1 MNKLIIVSILL
12 AIIFPRQLF
21 SQDIRV
27 VNVKAGEFPNYSGE
41 LIVRDPSGI
50 DSSEVVFME
59 GDSVLNVEFESGRFA
74 SEAKGNKSVLILVLN
89 HQAHRNRTKWY
100 QNVIKSAINDG
111 LIKEGDEFAIQ
122 SFDCNRPEYGSENQL
137 LFPETP
143 VFVGTDDAL
152 STQVNAIDLT
162 LKRLRDNC
170 QNQGDIYRAIYEAL
184 EIYSKVKTDLPKSI
198 VVLADDW
205 SRAGLIKEQGVAV
218 RALNYNIAIYG
229 VTYNITLNRA
239 YGIGQ
244 ICQDTYGEFF
254 LSENRS
260 NDISTA
266 SAAFVGFGNQMYRR
280 SQGTS
285 YPFSFTSPFPKDGKS
300 HAVKVS
306 HKNQVSVFKYESPS
320 MSMMEWMGENPLLTG
335 GIAFLFVLLAIVI
348 VVLSKKKKKA
358 NAEKERLRQEEI
370 GKVEEQQKAA
380 GLKLAQQDAEINR
393 MKDSERQKEQG
404 IQDKKAA
411 EKKAEEDLVN
421 LQLMSAKGSLP
432 WLSFE
437 YQGNTGNFELN
448 APEFTVGR
456 GEINNY
462 KINLPIVSR
471 QHFKIEFKAGGYMLT
486 DLDSSNGTVVNG
498 SRVSTTI
505 IKHGDVISIGDV
517 HLTFHV

>member
-1 MNKLIIVSILL
+1 MNKFILLSILL
-12 AIIFPRQLF
+12 ATFFPVQLIA
-21 SQDIRV
+21 QDIQI
-27 VNVKAGEFPNYSGE
+27 VNIKEDGFPKYSGE

-122 SFDCNRPEYGSENQL
+122 SFDCNRPEYGSVEKQL
-137 LFPETP
+137 LYPGSP
-143 VFVGTDDAL
+143 VFVGTNNDL
-152 STQVNAIDLT
+152 VSQVNGIDLT
-162 LKRLRDNC
+162 LNRHRNNC
-170 QNQGDIYRAIYEAL
+170 QTKGDIYGAIYEAL
-184 EIYSKVKTDLPKSI
+184 EVYNKVKTDLPKSI
-198 VVLADDW
+198 VVMADDW
-205 SRAGLIKEQGVAV
+205 SVVEQVKEQGITN
-218 RALNYNIAIYG
+218 RASNYNIAVYG
-229 VTYNITLNRA
+229 VTFYINIKRD

-244 ICQDTYGEFF
+244 VCKDTYGEFF
-254 LSENRS
+254 IDKS
-260 NDISTA
+260 NDISLA
-266 SAAFVGFGNQMYRR
+266 SKAFIDFGNKMYQR
-280 SQGTS
+280 SQGVS
-285 YPFSFTSPFPKDGKS
+285 YPFNFNSPFSKDGKA

-320 MSMMEWMGENPLLTG
+320 MSMTEWMGENPLLTG
-335 GIAFLFVLLAIVI
+335 GIALLFVLLIIIVI
-348 VVLSKKKKKA
+348 LLSKKNKKA
-358 NAEKERLRQEEI
+358 KEEKERIQKEELR
-370 GKVEEQQKAA
+370 KVEEQQKAA
-380 GLKLAQQDAEINR
+380 GLKVAQQDAEINR
-393 MKDSERQKEQG
+393 MKDSVRQKEQE
-404 IQDKKAA
+404 IQDKLAA
-411 EKKAEEDLVN
+411 EKKAEEDLAN

-448 APEFTVGR
+448 APQFTVGR
-456 GEINNY
+456 DEINNY

-498 SRVSTTI
+498 NRVSTTI

>member
-1 MNKLIIVSILL
+1 MNKLILVSILL
-12 AIIFPRQLF
+12 AIIFPTQLF
-21 SQDIRV
+21 SQDIQT
-27 VNVKAGEFPNYSGE
+27 VNIKAGEFPNYSGE

-89 HQAHRNRTKWY
+89 HQAHRKRTKWY

-122 SFDCNRPEYGSENQL
+122 SFDCNRPEYGSVEKQL
-137 LFPETP
+137 LYPGSP
-143 VFVGTDDAL
+143 VFVGTNNDL
-152 STQVNAIDLT
+152 ISQVNGIDLT
-162 LKRLRDNC
+162 LNRHRNNC
-170 QNQGDIYRAIYEAL
+170 QTKGDIYGAIYEAL
-184 EIYSKVKTDLPKSI
+184 EAYNKVKTDLPKSI
-198 VVLADDW
+198 VVMADDW
-205 SRAGLIKEQGVAV
+205 SVVEQVKEQGITN
-218 RALNYNIAIYG
+218 RASNYNIAVYG
-229 VTYNITLNRA
+229 VTFYINIKRD

-244 ICQDTYGEFF
+244 VCKDTYGEFF
-254 LSENRS
+254 IDKS
-260 NDISTA
+260 NDISLA
-266 SAAFVGFGNQMYRR
+266 SEAFIDFGNQMYQR
-280 SQGTS
+280 SQGVS
-285 YPFSFTSPFPKDGKS
+285 YPFNFNSPFPKDGKS

-320 MSMMEWMGENPLLTG
+320 MSMMEWMGKNPLLTG
-335 GIAFLFVLLAIVI
+335 GIAFLFVLLAIVL

-370 GKVEEQQKAA
+370 RKVEEQQKAA
-380 GLKLAQQDAEINR
+380 GLKVAQQDAEINR

-411 EKKAEEDLVN
+411 EKKAEEDLAN

-456 GEINNY
+456 DEINNY

-486 DLDSSNGTVVNG
+486 DLESSNGTVVNG
-498 SRVSTTI
+498 NRVSTTI